1 MPGWS
6 AVAPV
11 SGLAPVVADPVIV
24 VGGGQAAVQFCL
36 ALRKEKVESPI
47 LLLSDESEYPYHRP
61 PLSKSY
67 LSGDTDE
74 EKLSMRPVSFYESKN
89 VEVQLDTAVTT
100 IETKN
105 KTVTTAG
112 STYSYQS
119 LVIATGA
126 RPRSLSMP
134 GMNLDGVHLLRD
146 LTHSRKIKSA
156 LAHAKNIVVVG
167 AGFIGLELASVARGM
182 KKHVTVFDTAD
193 RVMARAVSPDVSRWF
208 ENTHRKNGIELRLND
223 SVRAIEG
230 ESNVQRVITESG
242 DVIDCDLLV
251 VGIGVIP
258 NIELADAAGIA
269 CNNGIIVNE
278 FCETTSEASVYA
290 IGDCTVHP
298 NPFFNNQKIRLE
310 SVQNAT
316 DQARVAAAAIAGNK
330 KPYNSVPWFWSD
342 QGEHS
347 LQMAGLSDGADLFVR
362 RAPRLLAA
370 QSPELTT
377 ENAADSFSIFHFLD
391 GNLQCVDSVNSPRD
405 HMLARKLIAGG
416 INPTPQQVADSDFD
430 LKSLI

>member
-1 MPGWS
+1 MS
-6 AVAPV
+6 
-11 SGLAPVVADPVIV
+11 DPVIV
-24 VGGGQAAVQFCL
+24 VGGGQAAVQLCL
-36 ALRKEKVESPI
+36 ALRKEKVESRM

-89 VEVQLDTAVTT
+89 VDVQLDAAVTK

-105 KTVTTAG
+105 KTVTTAD
-112 STYSYQS
+112 STHSYQS

-126 RPRSLSMP
+126 RPRFLALP
-134 GMNLDGVHLLRD
+134 GADLNGVHLLRE
-146 LTHSRKIKSA
+146 LKHSRKIKSE
-156 LAHAKNIVVVG
+156 LPHAKNIVVIG

-182 KKHVTVFDTAD
+182 KKQVTVFDAAD
-193 RVMARAVSPDVSRWF
+193 RVMARAVSPDVSHWF
-208 ENTHRKNGIELRLND
+208 ETTHRNNGIELRLND

-230 ESNVQRVITESG
+230 DTNVQRVIADSG

-258 NIELADAAGIA
+258 NTELAEAAGIA
-269 CNNGIIVNE
+269 CNNGIVVNE
-278 FCETTSEASVYA
+278 FCETSVADVYA
-290 IGDCTVHP
+290 IGDCALHP
-298 NPFFNNQKIRLE
+298 NPFIDNQKIRLE

-316 DQARVAAAAIAGNK
+316 DQARVAACAIAGNK

-362 RAPRLLAA
+362 RTPRPPSE
-370 QSPELTT
+370 QSTEKTT
-377 ENAADSFSIFHFLD
+377 DSFSVFHFRA
-391 GNLQCVDSVNSPRD
+391 GNLQSVDSVNSPRD
-405 HMLARKLIAGG
+405 HMLARKLISGR
-416 INPTPQQVADSDFD
+416 INPAPEQVADSDFD